1 MATIS
6 ELEKRIQDLEERLNK
21 KDAQQITL
29 PLDIVSQDIIFGRV
43 VKFSSKS
50 ASTITADKSIKV
62 VVDGQAYQ
70 INVL

>member
-6 ELEKRIQDLEERLNK
+6 ELEKRIKDLEERLNK

-29 PLDIVSQDIIFGRV
+29 PLDIVSQDIMFSRV

-50 ASTITADKSIKV
+50 TSTITADKSIKV